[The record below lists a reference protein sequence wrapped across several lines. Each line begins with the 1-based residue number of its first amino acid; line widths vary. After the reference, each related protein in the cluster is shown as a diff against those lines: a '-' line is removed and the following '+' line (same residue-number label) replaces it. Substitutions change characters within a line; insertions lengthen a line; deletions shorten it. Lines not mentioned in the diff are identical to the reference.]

1 MLKAASGGRE
11 SVHDTTEIRDNDKE
25 DVTMLMRFDP
35 FREVDRFAE
44 QVDQAFRQAGTSVPM
59 DAVRHADQVF
69 INFDMP
75 GVDPDA
81 IDVTVERDVLTV
93 TATRRF
99 ERGEGDEVL
108 ANERPQGTF
117 TRRVLLGE
125 SLDTSL
131 LEAAYDHG
139 VLSIT
144 IPVAEQAQPRKIEVG
159 GGHARATIE
168 AESHDTAEGA
178 S

>member
-1 MLKAASGGRE
+1 
-11 SVHDTTEIRDNDKE
+11 
-25 DVTMLMRFDP
+25 MLMRFDP
-35 FREVDRFAE
+35 FREFDRLTE
-44 QVDQAFRQAGTSVPM
+44 QVDQMFRRTAWTFPM
-59 DAVRHADQVF
+59 DAVRHGDRVF
-69 INFDMP
+69 INIDLP

-93 TATRRF
+93 KAERRF
-99 ERGEGDEVL
+99 ERAEGDEVL

-117 TRRVLLGE
+117 TRRILLGE
-125 SLDTSL
+125 SLDTDK

-144 IPVAEQAQPRKIEVG
+144 IPVAEQAQPRKVAIG
-159 GGHARATIE
+159 GGHKQTAIE
-168 AESHDTAEGA
+168 AESHDTVAA

>member
-1 MLKAASGGRE
+1 
-11 SVHDTTEIRDNDKE
+11 
-25 DVTMLMRFDP
+25 MLMRFDP
-35 FREVDRFAE
+35 FRDVDQFAE
-44 QVDQAFRQAGTSVPM
+44 QVDQALRRGAAASIPM
-59 DAVRHADQVF
+59 DAVRHGDRVF
-69 INFDMP
+69 INFDLP

-81 IDVTVERDVLTV
+81 IDLTVERDVLTV
-93 TATRRF
+93 SATRRF
-99 ERGEGDEVL
+99 ERSEGDEVL

-125 SLDTSL
+125 SLDTAG

-159 GGHARATIE
+159 GEHTRTPIE
-168 AESHDTAEGA
+168 AESHEPSTE

>member
-1 MLKAASGGRE
+1 MEEAP
-11 SVHDTTEIRDNDKE
+11 
-25 DVTMLMRFDP
+25 TMLMRFDP

-44 QVDQAFRQAGTSVPM
+44 QVDQAFRRAGGSVPM
-59 DAVRHADQVF
+59 DAVRHGDRVF
-69 INFDMP
+69 VNFDLP

-93 TATRRF
+93 SATRRF
-99 ERGEGDEVL
+99 ERSEGDEVL

-117 TRRVLLGE
+117 TRRVLLGD
-125 SLDTSL
+125 SLDTGQ

-144 IPVAEQAQPRKIEVG
+144 IPVAEQAQPRKVAVGG
-159 GGHARATIE
+159 GGHAPTAIE
-168 AESHDTAEGA
+168 AESHEGERA
-178 S
+178 SG

>member
-1 MLKAASGGRE
+1 
-11 SVHDTTEIRDNDKE
+11 
-25 DVTMLMRFDP
+25 MLMRFDP

-44 QVDQAFRQAGTSVPM
+44 QFDQAFRRAASPVPM
-59 DAVRHADQVF
+59 DAVRHGDRVF
-69 INFDMP
+69 VNLDLP

-99 ERGEGDEVL
+99 ERSEGDEVL
-108 ANERPQGTF
+108 ASERPQGTLA
-117 TRRVLLGE
+117 RRILLGE
-125 SLDTSL
+125 SLDTSR

-144 IPVAEQAQPRKIEVG
+144 IPVAEQAQPRKVAVG
-159 GGHARATIE
+159 GTHARTAIE
-168 AESHDTAEGA
+168 TDARDETA
-178 S
+178 SPT

>member
-1 MLKAASGGRE
+1 
-11 SVHDTTEIRDNDKE
+11 
-25 DVTMLMRFDP
+25 MLMRFDP
-35 FREVDRFAE
+35 FREVDRVADQID
-44 QVDQAFRQAGTSVPM
+44 QVFRRSVPSVPM
-59 DAVRHADQVF
+59 DAVRHGDQVF
-69 INFDMP
+69 VNFDLP

-81 IDVTVERDVLTV
+81 IDVSVERDLLTV

-99 ERGEGDEVL
+99 DRAEGDEVL

-125 SLDTSL
+125 SLDTGR

-144 IPVAEQAQPRKIEVG
+144 IPVAEQAQPRRIAVG
-159 GGHARATIE
+159 GSHARSSIE
-168 AESHDTAEGA
+168 ATSHAEAEAGTES
-178 S
+178 